1 MPRSAGSTLRL
12 FVAAHPPPEFACA
25 LLEALAPLGL
35 PAHRAVPAA
44 QIHLT
49 LQFIGDTPAKRLPD
63 VVESVERSCS
73 GLEAFTL
80 TPLRLIALPQTG
92 PARLIAVETDAPA
105 ALLELHR
112 RLAHRLAKN
121 ARERPGDKFLPHL
134 TLCRFT
140 VPGPAPASLPAPLS
154 IGAFQVSH
162 ATLLRS
168 VLLPEGAEHRPVTR
182 IELAPPG

>member
-12 FVAAHPPPEFACA
+12 FVAAHPPPEVACA
-25 LLEALAPLGL
+25 LLESLSRLEL

-49 LQFIGDTPAKRLPD
+49 SQFIGDTPAKRLPE
-63 VVESVERSCS
+63 VVESVERSCA
-73 GLEAFTL
+73 GLEAFAL

-92 PARLIAVETDAPA
+92 PARLVAAETDAPA

-140 VPGPAPASLPAPLS
+140 TAGAAPAGLPSPLEV
-154 IGAFQVSH
+154 GPFPVRH
-162 ATLLRS
+162 VTLLRS
-168 VLLPEGAEHRPVTR
+168 VLLRDGAEHRPVAR
-182 IELAPPG
+182 FDLGPPG